1 MRTISSC
8 CLKLLLLFQ
17 AVPVQAA
24 QQRIDEREVRA
35 NEVIPFQL
43 SAGFLIV
50 VEGRVGHLKGLRFV
64 LDTGATYSVVA
75 RKVADKFS
83 LTRSKERLFNFD
95 KWVEVERAE
104 FPEVQ
109 FGPIEVR
116 NASLMVDDL
125 TKSSEFATDLDAV
138 IGLDLLSM
146 SKRFRID
153 YEARTVLLQKTSG
166 APHGDLRQEKP
177 NRFVVQVLVQG
188 GPVRLLVD
196 TGMEGILLYEDRV
209 RKRVP
214 GLRLLDERNGV
225 RLGRLRVKRAKLP
238 GVYWGNGEKELQV
251 YLMRG
256 PLEDI
261 ARGIEGYLG
270 TASLKA
276 LQIEFDFEGKK
287 FRWQ

>member
-1 MRTISSC
+1 
-8 CLKLLLLFQ
+8 LKLLLLFQ